1 MGAKSK
7 ASRSA
12 ESRRVGADAQS
23 QESIRVRARRRLIGA
38 VVLVLTGVVVFPLVF
53 RSPPQPL
60 PAQVALDMPSPER
73 AASLP
78 MPSVAVQSASAAA
91 AAPTPGE
98 RPTAAAAPAQATPAA
113 SVRAGSAPAAAVAA
127 TPAAPAPKPVAVP
140 SQSAVQPTPAQPAA
154 KPVHPQ
160 PAPAV
165 AAAPAQAAAEAKAAL
180 PKGVNSA
187 RVALAALEGKQP
199 DQISEAQ
206 ALAAMGKSAT
216 PENAAPARER
226 FVVQAGAYADSRTAQ
241 TVRAKIAKLGLPT
254 YTQVVDTAQGKRI
267 RVRVGPFTSREAA
280 DKALA
285 QVRQLGVNAAVLT
298 L

>member
-12 ESRRVGADAQS
+12 ESRRVGGDAQS

-78 MPSVAVQSASAAA
+78 MPSVGVSSASAAA
-91 AAPTPGE
+91 AAASTPGE
-98 RPTAAAAPAQATPAA
+98 KPAAAAPVPATPAPSA
-113 SVRAGSAPAAAVAA
+113 RAGSAPAAAVAA
-127 TPAAPAPKPVAVP
+127 APAAPAPKPVAAP
-140 SQSAVQPTPAQPAA
+140 SQAAARPNTPPPAARPAQ
-154 KPVHPQ
+154 PQ

-165 AAAPAQAAAEAKAAL
+165 AAAPAKPAAEAKAPP

-187 RVALAALEGKQP
+187 RAALAALEGKQP

-216 PENAAPARER
+216 PEDAAPAKDR
-226 FVVQAGAYADSRTAQ
+226 FVVQAGAYADSHTAQ
-241 TVRAKIAKLGLPT
+241 QVRAKIAKLGLPT